1 VEADN
6 EFEMVSFC
14 ESLSCYRQK
23 IQGRVGIIT
32 VSGGHGVLVTDIC
45 AARGLAVPQLSK
57 DTRHKILENLSAS
70 VQGIASLENPVDL
83 TGSARDDD
91 FVAAANGLSQASE
104 VDCVI
109 LLLLPY
115 SPGISSDLGARL
127 SHVFRREDKPLVAY
141 VPHQEKYRMLIE
153 GFELN
158 NVPVSSSIDG
168 AVLMVEALRRCRT
181 C

>member
-1 VEADN
+1 
-6 EFEMVSFC
+6 
-14 ESLSCYRQK
+14 
-23 IQGRVGIIT
+23 
-32 VSGGHGVLVTDIC
+32 
-45 AARGLAVPQLSK
+45 
-57 DTRHKILENLSAS
+57 

-91 FVAAANGLSQASE
+91 FVAAANGLSQAPE
-104 VDCVI
+104 IDCVI

-127 SHVFRREDKPLVAY
+127 SHVFRSENKPLVAY

-158 NVPVSSSIDG
+158 DVPVSSSIEG
-168 AVLMVEALRRCRT
+168 AVLMVDALRRCRT

>member
-1 VEADN
+1 
-6 EFEMVSFC
+6 M
-14 ESLSCYRQK
+14 
-23 IQGRVGIIT
+23 
-32 VSGGHGVLVTDIC
+32 
-45 AARGLAVPQLSK
+45 
-57 DTRHKILENLSAS
+57 
-70 VQGIASLENPVDL
+70 
-83 TGSARDDD
+83 
-91 FVAAANGLSQASE
+91 
-104 VDCVI
+104 I

-127 SHVFRREDKPLVAY
+127 SYVFRREDKPLVAY